1 MTTVQTISMAAL
13 TVPVVPVLSGRRSW
27 SGIADDPGDP
37 AAAASPGGS
46 VGLGEQTA
54 GLFDGEVV
62 HGRWVC
68 FLAGMAVILAAGH
81 AGGAPSSLCQSPAG
95 PR

>member
-37 AAAASPGGS
+37 AAAEFAAVLGDEHRVVVAGS
-46 VGLGEQTA
+46 AEAVFGQVGVQ
-54 GLFDGEVV
+54 
-62 HGRWVC
+62 
-68 FLAGMAVILAAGH
+68 
-81 AGGAPSSLCQSPAG
+81 
-95 PR
+95 